1 MKNQSVDILQCIV
14 QIFSKFFKKDV
25 GMKQF
30 GRNLRTIGIIYLSRY
45 QEAAQ
50 AFCALFLRALPTKI
64 QFHFAAKFS
73 GQSP

>member
-1 MKNQSVDILQCIV
+1 VWTYCNELFNCFQNSL
-14 QIFSKFFKKDV
+14 KKDV

-50 AFCALFLRALPTKI
+50 AFCALFLRAVPTKI
-64 QFHFAAKFS
+64 QFLFAAKIS